1 MATPNVEKP
10 GITVSIAGHGEL
22 RFRHVVSD
30 YTGTLS
36 YRGKLV
42 AGVDDRLRALAQRVD
57 IHILTADTRGTAGVQ
72 LSGLPLQVRRLVATN
87 EDVQKRDFAAQW
99 DLRNV
104 VAFGNGAND
113 RLLLK
118 AVKQAG
124 GLAVAVENGEG
135 CAIDALMNAHIF
147 IVGAANALDLLIDTD
162 FINAAFV
169 LDRFPPRAFA
179 HVNILRHL
187 EY

>member
-30 YTGTLS
+30 DTGTLS

-57 IHILTADTRGTAGVQ
+57 VHILTADTRGTAGVQ

-87 EDVQKRDFAAQW
+87 EDVQKRDYTPTRGRQFTGTYSINNDCSGTVNLVDAQGKGIANM
-99 DLRNV
+99 DLVISNGGKD
-104 VAFGNGAND
+104 VALVGYDTG
-113 RLLLK
+113 
-118 AVKQAG
+118 
-124 GLAVAVENGEG
+124 
-135 CAIDALMNAHIF
+135 F
-147 IVGAANALDLLIDTD
+147 IL
-162 FINAAFV
+162 
-169 LDRFPPRAFA
+169 
-179 HVNILRHL
+179 
-187 EY
+187 